1 VTVDTPVRLTRPYR
15 HDPFVVDALDLC
27 VGQRSEQATV
37 IHVRGRCD
45 GDVAFAGCLVLNEG
59 RDEPEHD
66 LRTYGESR
74 DIDALAAAV
83 EACLAEWTTVVD
95 DEMRRIGG

>member
-1 VTVDTPVRLTRPYR
+1 VTVYTRVKLARPYR
-15 HDPFVVDALDLC
+15 HDPFVIDALDFC

-37 IHVRGRCD
+37 LHVRGRCD
-45 GDVAFAGCLVLNEG
+45 GDVAFAGCLVLSEG

-66 LRTYGESR
+66 LLTYGQPR
-74 DIDALAAAV
+74 DTDALAAAI
-83 EACLAEWTTVVD
+83 EACLVSRTTVIR